1 LVTVNQQT
9 LISQQQTEIA
19 QPVVESL
26 KISANKTYIKAG
38 LNDGDRLCLTSL
50 GQVLEGRLVTV
61 NQQTLI
67 SQQQTEI
74 AQPVAESVADDAVDG
89 SAVTL
94 PALDEVAADE

>member
-1 LVTVNQQT
+1 MWVVDENNQLQDR
-9 LISQQQTEIA
+9 L
-19 QPVVESL
+19 VESL

-50 GQVLEGRLVTV
+50 GQVVEGRLVTV

-74 AQPVAESVADDAVDG
+74 AQPVAESMADEAVDG